1 MAIKPITRYGK
12 FTPTGVDRS
21 AETRMRALAGLG
33 EQLQEMAVGTA
44 KRVKEAEAPKEAV
57 RAAEEARKVDPE
69 TGEVT
74 YAEVKERSAFKYGS
88 AQYNQKLFST
98 MRSQREQDSRAR
110 IKELQETYKD
120 DPLGFENEASSY
132 LDGLLEGAPE
142 EMRPT
147 IRQDVSGRILTAQT
161 AINNAYD
168 VKQRNTAIAEH
179 QGNIN
184 DGVAE
189 MTRLIVNGE
198 DATVEYNSAIESIK
212 ALAEVDESYDYEQA
226 VTNLNKKRDETA
238 RTKKLLDTAET
249 DVSQAYKDLL
259 DLEDKIP
266 SNYSADEWAKYL
278 ENTRKR
284 INVKKSVIENAKI
297 VDKQAEKEFADGVTA
312 QVAMGQDYNEE
323 DLEKALK
330 IYEGTDAKKNLEDAV
345 QIHEYKQSSFNERI
359 KLREQAKNLG
369 VQGAEVLAK
378 MVQAENQLNT
388 ALLQDPMGYAFTQKS
403 SGVVRSDFNVLNPT
417 KETLEQRKANAK
429 LASQHYTNGQ
439 KNFPIL
445 TSSEADEFIQGFALM
460 TANEQSDLAQVYGAD
475 SYIWGL
481 LSDKNQ
487 GVYAQA
493 GSHPSKN
500 VSQKIFDGLEAIK
513 ADPAQ
518 VSGKDFTKT
527 FETYFYNYIGEGT
540 VPYQDEAD
548 LFDAAVAFYA
558 STVPQGTRIINT
570 KKTSEA
576 IKSVIGEV
584 IDYNGYK
591 TILPTGVTEDQ
602 FEEYWDNVTLNTIAN
617 IMPNDTE
624 SRQKQVLRFFQSG
637 DVRMQ
642 QVAGGQYIAR
652 LGDQV
657 VVHDING
664 NPVYFNIDPFESQA
678 RFELRQQEASKKQ
691 ATKAES
697 LKRLKEFKETEIGV
711 AL

>member
-12 FTPTGVDRS
+12 FTPTDVDRS
-21 AETRMRALAGLG
+21 GEIRMRALAGLS
-33 EQLQEMAVGTA
+33 EQVYDITRDVVKTKREQEAVG
-44 KRVKEAEAPKEAV
+44 EAV
-57 RAAEEARKVDPE
+57 QAAEESRQVDPV
-69 TGEVT
+69 TGKVTYGEV
-74 YAEVKERSAFKYGS
+74 EKRSAFKFGS
-88 AQYNQKLFST
+88 AQFNQALNAT
-98 MRSQREQDSRAR
+98 VRSQREQDSRAK
-110 IKELQETYKD
+110 IAEFKETYKD
-120 DPLGFENEASSY
+120 DPSGFQSASEGY
-132 LDGLLEGAPE
+132 LKGLLESAPE
-142 EMRPT
+142 KMRPT
-147 IRQDVSGRILTAQT
+147 IRQDVSSRILTAQT
-161 AINNAYD
+161 TINTNFQTKQKETAINLH
-168 VKQRNTAIAEH
+168 K
-179 QGNIN
+179 GNIN

-189 MTRLIVNGE
+189 MTRLIVKGE
-198 DATVEYNSAIESIK
+198 DATVEYNSTIESIK

-249 DVSQAYKDLL
+249 NVSQAYKDLL

-266 SNYSADEWAKYL
+266 SNYSADEWGKYL

-297 VDKQAEKEFADGVTA
+297 VDKQAEREFADGVTA

-323 DLEKALK
+323 DLEKALA

-378 MVQAENQLNT
+378 IIQAETQLNT

-445 TSSEADEFIQGFALM
+445 TSSEADVFIQGFALM
-460 TANEQSDLAQVYGAD
+460 TANEQSNLAQVYGAD

-493 GSHPSKN
+493 GSHPNKN

-518 VSGKDFTKT
+518 VSGEDFTKT

-548 LFDAAVAFYA
+548 LYDAAVAFYA
-558 STVPQGTRIINT
+558 STVPQGTRLIST

-591 TILPTGVTEDQ
+591 TILPTDVTEDQ
-602 FEEYWDNVTLNTIAN
+602 FEDYWDNITLNTIAN

-652 LGDQV
+652 LGDKV
-657 VVHDING
+657 AVHEING
-664 NPVYFNIDPFESQA
+664 NPVYFNIDPFVSQA
-678 RFELRQQEASKKQ
+678 RFEFQQEEASKKQ
-691 ATKAES
+691 AARAES
-697 LKRLKEFKETEIGV
+697 IKRLQEFKETEIGV